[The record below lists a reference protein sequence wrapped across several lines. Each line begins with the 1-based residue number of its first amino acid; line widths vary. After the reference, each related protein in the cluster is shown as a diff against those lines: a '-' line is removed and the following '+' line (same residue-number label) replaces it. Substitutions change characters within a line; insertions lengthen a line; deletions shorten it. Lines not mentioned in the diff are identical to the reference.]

1 MADFDLIVIG
11 SGPGGYVAAIRAS
24 QLGQKVAIVERAE
37 LGGICLNWG
46 CIPTKALLK
55 SGEKFESLS
64 HLKDYGLAASGAT
77 FDFDAIIQRSRGVAA
92 TMNKGVTFLM
102 KKNKIEVIEG
112 SAKLEKGAAA
122 PKVVVD
128 LKAGGSRTIEAK
140 AVMLAVGARAKAIP
154 QIGLEADGDK
164 IWAYREALA
173 PKKMPASIVVIGS
186 GAIGIEFGSF
196 YRALG
201 AEVTVVEAVDR
212 IMPVEDEEVSKAA
225 QKAMEKRGIKFR
237 TGCKVT
243 KVSKAGKGVQVAIE
257 ASGKAETLEAEVC
270 ISAVGIT
277 ANTDGIGLEA
287 LGVNMDRGHITIDGH
302 CATNVKGLY
311 AIGDCAGAPWLAHK
325 ASHEGI
331 HAAEYIAGYKTPN
344 VVSPIAGCTYAQPQ
358 VASVGVTEQGA
369 REAKREVKIGRFPF
383 RVNGKAV
390 AAGEIEGFVKVIFD
404 AKTGALIGAHMIG
417 HEVTEMIQGYVTA
430 IAMEATEEDIHGIVY
445 PHPTMSEAM
454 HEAALD
460 AYGRVIHL

>member
-1 MADFDLIVIG
+1 MAEFDLIVIG
-11 SGPGGYVAAIRAS
+11 SGPGGYIAAIRAS
-24 QLGQKVAIVERAE
+24 QLGLKVAIVERE
-37 LGGICLNWG
+37 NLGGICLNWG

-55 SGEKFESLS
+55 SGEKYESLS
-64 HLKDYGLAASGAT
+64 HLEDYGLSADKVG
-77 FDFDAIIQRSRGVAA
+77 FDFDAIIQRSRKVAKQLNSGV
-92 TMNKGVTFLM
+92 GFLM
-102 KKNKIEVIEG
+102 KKNGIEVIEG
-112 SAKLEKGAAA
+112 TARLETGKDA
-122 PKVVVD
+122 PKVIVA
-128 LKAGGSRTIEAK
+128 LKAGGSRTVEAK

-154 QIGLEADGDK
+154 QIGLEADGDR
-164 IWAYREALA
+164 IWAYREAMA
-173 PKKMPASIVVIGS
+173 PKAMPASIVVIGS

-201 AEVTVVEAVDR
+201 ADVTVVEAVDR

-225 QKAMEKRGIKFR
+225 QKAFEKRGLKFR
-237 TGCKVT
+237 TGCKVNSV
-243 KVSKAGKGVQVAIE
+243 KKSAKGVAVSIKSAKGDE
-257 ASGKAETLEAEVC
+257 VLEAEVC

-302 CATNVKGLY
+302 CRTNVKGLY

-331 HAAEYIAGYKTPN
+331 HAAEFIAGFKTPN
-344 VVSPIAGCTYAQPQ
+344 VHSPIAGCTYAQPQ
-358 VASVGVTEQGA
+358 VASVGITEQGA

-383 RVNGKAV
+383 KVNGKAI
-390 AAGEIEGFVKVIFD
+390 ASGETEGFVKTIFD
-404 AKTGALIGAHMIG
+404 AKTGALIGAHLIG
-417 HEVTEMIQGYVTA
+417 AEVTEMIQGYVTA

-460 AYGRVIHL
+460 AYGRVIHI

>member
-11 SGPGGYVAAIRAS
+11 SGPGGYVAAIRAA
-24 QLGQKVAIVERAE
+24 QLGQKVAIVERE
-37 LGGICLNWG
+37 SLGGICLNWG

-55 SGEKFESLS
+55 SGEKFESLG
-64 HLKDYGLAASGAT
+64 HLKEYGLSASGAT

-92 TMNKGVTFLM
+92 TMSKGITFLM

-112 SAKLEKGAAA
+112 SARLEKGAAA
-122 PKVVVD
+122 PKVVID
-128 LKAGGSRTIEAK
+128 LKAGGSRTVEAK
-140 AVMLAVGARAKAIP
+140 AVMLAVGARAKSIP

-243 KVSKAGKGVQVAIE
+243 KVAKAGKGVQVAIE
-257 ASGKAETLEAEVC
+257 KDGKPETLEAEVC

-344 VVSPIAGCTYAQPQ
+344 VNSPIAGCTYAQPQ
-358 VASVGVTEQGA
+358 VASVGVTEQAA

>member
-1 MADFDLIVIG
+1 MAEFDLIVIG

-24 QLGQKVAIVERAE
+24 QLGQKVAIVERAD

-92 TMNKGVTFLM
+92 TMNKGVAFLM

-112 SAKLEKGAAA
+112 SARLEKGAAA
-122 PKVVVD
+122 PKVVID
-128 LKAGGSRTIEAK
+128 LKAGGSRTVEAK

-154 QIGLEADGDK
+154 QIGLEADGDN

-243 KVSKAGKGVQVAIE
+243 KVAKAGKGVQVAIE
-257 ASGKAETLEAEVC
+257 AGGKAETLEAEVC

-344 VVSPIAGCTYAQPQ
+344 VNSPIAGCTYAQPQ

-390 AAGEIEGFVKVIFD
+390 AAGEVEGFVKVIFD